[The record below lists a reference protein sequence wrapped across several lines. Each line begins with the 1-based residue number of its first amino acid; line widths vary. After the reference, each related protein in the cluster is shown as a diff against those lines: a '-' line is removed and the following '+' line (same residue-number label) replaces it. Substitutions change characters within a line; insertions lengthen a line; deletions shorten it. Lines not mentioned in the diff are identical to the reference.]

1 MAGGFIAAPF
11 AAEAQQPAKI
21 ARIGYRAL
29 ALLLLVT
36 VLTGPGVAGAVTD
49 GDFEVKTT
57 RSLLNLCTVSAQDVR
72 YKEALHFCHGYLVG
86 AFHYYLATLAGPN
99 AKPLVCP
106 PDPPPS
112 RNAVINAFIGWA
124 QAHPEYMI
132 EAPVETEFRFLT
144 ETWPCKR

>member
-1 MAGGFIAAPF
+1 VIPIYALLAPCF
-11 AAEAQQPAKI
+11 NASNGSASRHHVNRTLVSLLVGA
-21 ARIGYRAL
+21 AL
-29 ALLLLVT
+29 AV
-36 VLTGPGVAGAVTD
+36 PGVAGAVTD

-57 RSLLNLCTVSAQDVR
+57 RNLLNLCTVSAEDAR

-86 AFHYYLATLAGPN
+86 AFHYYLATISGPK

-112 RNAVINAFIGWA
+112 RNAVITAFIGWA
-124 QAHPEYMI
+124 QAHPQYMN

>member
-1 MAGGFIAAPF
+1 VIPIYALLAPCSN
-11 AAEAQQPAKI
+11 ASHGSASWHHVN
-21 ARIGYRAL
+21 RAL
-29 ALLLLVT
+29 VSLLLGAALAV
-36 VLTGPGVAGAVTD
+36 PGVAGAVSD

-57 RSLLNLCTVSAQDVR
+57 RSLFNLCTVSAEDAR

-86 AFHYYLATLAGPN
+86 AFHYYLATISGPK

-112 RNAVINAFIGWA
+112 RNAVITAFIGWA
-124 QAHPEYMI
+124 HGHPQYMD
-132 EAPVETEFRFLT
+132 EAPVEAEFRFLT